1 MVPWCNLHQTS
12 ILLWLSEFTYTGYP
26 FHSARPYMLWLGWKV
41 ALLCL
46 ACVGLARIGV
56 PASAYFSRSSTP
68 NCGVFGFN
76 QDFILRTH
84 DIERASGRISG
95 SLGGAGCLFSRGC
108 ESRRSCRAGVGGSRC
123 NLRSGN
129 RFLGFQKT
137 GLHQSRLLAVDY
149 HLDNGRDGNSDGGND
164 QPPIVRRAIAALL
177 SGLIAYEVA
186 FGLFIGCMAL
196 LVVSG
201 FRWSWGWWS

>member
-1 MVPWCNLHQTS
+1 
-12 ILLWLSEFTYTGYP
+12 
-26 FHSARPYMLWLGWKV
+26 MLWLGWKV

-177 SGLIAYEVA
+177 SGLIAYEVGWRGELRRINGGRKGGIFFAA